1 MKGIFQEGRSKGER
15 DFTKYAEIRNRH
27 RHKERKKA
35 IKKERKKTRR
45 LEFEKFDLRN
55 AKDKQTTTKREKERM
70 SNLKLG
76 IVHHKRP
83 LKTQCNAFS
92 QYHLKHN

>member
-1 MKGIFQEGRSKGER
+1 MKEILQGMQKKEIDIGIK
-15 DFTKYAEIRNRH
+15 
-27 RHKERKKA
+27 KERKKES
-35 IKKERKKTRR
+35 KKERKKTRR

-83 LKTQCNAFS
+83 LITQCNAFS
-92 QYHLKHN
+92 QCHLKHN